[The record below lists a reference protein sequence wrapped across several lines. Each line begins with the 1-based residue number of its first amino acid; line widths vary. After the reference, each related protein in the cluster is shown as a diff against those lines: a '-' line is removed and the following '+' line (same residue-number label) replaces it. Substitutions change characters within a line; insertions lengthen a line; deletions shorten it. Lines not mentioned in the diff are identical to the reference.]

1 MYISEVIQYLSKT
14 KISKSKAIKIIRA
27 IRREEAYITDG
38 EPHYVG
44 RKDLLDKV
52 DKDLEEI
59 EKGESMFRMVK
70 GDHGY
75 GKTHFMSVL
84 RERAFIKDFVVTSI
98 NLSHNEATLNKI
110 EKIYKKFIKNLRL
123 NKFRKGSAL
132 DYLLHKWAKE
142 ADSKNYS
149 YCCHGMR
156 PFTCGYPTCRVP
168 KEFHLLKND
177 IQCALRVCRD
187 EWKYGNGEI
196 TQNLDLVTKWFAG
209 AKVLLREIRTVG
221 IGTRV
226 ERNNA
231 IEYMGEVCKMIN
243 HVGYKGII
251 MLIDEDEK
259 NSTVAEDKT
268 MESFKNLSFIR
279 NRLIR
284 FPHIYIIYSASPDFY
299 KLLKP
304 EGNITEDEGY
314 SNIAQLIDIP
324 IEFMDK
330 SASLKE
336 LDSMTFNLD
345 NFSTVEAEEIAD
357 NIIDIYQ
364 VGHDW
369 IAPEEVYSN
378 IFREFIPEAVK
389 NNIPA
394 GKICS
399 TVVSMLDK
407 ARQGSNKT
415 LHDID
420 NLELKWINEED
431 DLD

>member
-1 MYISEVIQYLSKT
+1 
-14 KISKSKAIKIIRA
+14 
-27 IRREEAYITDG
+27 
-38 EPHYVG
+38 
-44 RKDLLDKV
+44 
-52 DKDLEEI
+52 
-59 EKGESMFRMVK
+59 
-70 GDHGY
+70 
-75 GKTHFMSVL
+75 
-84 RERAFIKDFVVTSI
+84 
-98 NLSHNEATLNKI
+98 
-110 EKIYKKFIKNLRL
+110 
-123 NKFRKGSAL
+123 
-132 DYLLHKWAKE
+132 
-142 ADSKNYS
+142 
-149 YCCHGMR
+149 
-156 PFTCGYPTCRVP
+156 
-168 KEFHLLKND
+168 
-177 IQCALRVCRD
+177 
-187 EWKYGNGEI
+187 
-196 TQNLDLVTKWFAG
+196 LDLVIKWFAG

-243 HVGYKGII
+243 HLGYKGII
-251 MLIDEDEK
+251 ILIDEDER

-268 MESFKNLSFIR
+268 MESFRNLSYIR

-284 FPHIYIIYSASPDFY
+284 FPHIYILYSASPDFY

-304 EGNITEDEGY
+304 EGNITEEEGF

-330 SASLKE
+330 NASMKE
-336 LDSMTFNLD
+336 LESMTFDLGD
-345 NFSTVEAEEIAD
+345 FSTIEAEEIAD

-389 NNIPA
+389 DQIPA

-399 TVVSMLDK
+399 TVVAMLDK
-407 ARQGSNKT
+407 AKQGSNKT

-431 DLD
+431 ELD